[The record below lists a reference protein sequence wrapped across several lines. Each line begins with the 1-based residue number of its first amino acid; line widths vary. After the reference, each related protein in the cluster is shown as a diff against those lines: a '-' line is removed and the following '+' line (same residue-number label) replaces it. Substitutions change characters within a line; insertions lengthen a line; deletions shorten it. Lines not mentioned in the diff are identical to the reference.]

1 MTDIAV
7 SRAGRTV
14 IAAHEVTGLPIRAY
28 ECRNVQCAVTLHW
41 KLTSDQGFARRW
53 AFDAD
58 PKPPEVKPHGLER
71 EWPAL

>member
-28 ECRNVQCAVTLHW
+28 ECRNVHLCGHTITVTDG
-41 KLTSDQGFARRW
+41 KRTRR
-53 AFDAD
+53 AFFGSTEAAKKFTLCLDD
-58 PKPPEVKPHGLER
+58 PAGS
-71 EWPAL
+71 